1 MRSTTTA
8 GRATL
13 LDGARLVAVE
23 AVHQESGA
31 PGDGVLHHRSRA
43 TYVFIAIDAVARG
56 VSVSGSASGTRSPN
70 RKRRVSVGVS
80 DVDFGR
86 PSLVTH

>member
-31 PGDGVLHHRSRA
+31 PQ
-43 TYVFIAIDAVARG
+43 
-56 VSVSGSASGTRSPN
+56 
-70 RKRRVSVGVS
+70 
-80 DVDFGR
+80 
-86 PSLVTH
+86 